1 MKPNGFLMNVV
12 KTHNYRFFDI
22 WKFKIGGYL
31 ISWGLKKTT
40 RNKGYM
46 KKKGQITTQHLVVY
60 LLLLLKLTREEA
72 KVNICSLII

>member
-1 MKPNGFLMNVV
+1 
-12 KTHNYRFFDI
+12 
-22 WKFKIGGYL
+22 L